1 MVPASINYSELIKRI
16 QEKFSIEASLQLKYK
31 DEDGSMVTMIDQED
45 LDIIMSMIPK
55 STSDIGRTEVNN

>member
-1 MVPASINYSELIKRI
+1 MVPESINYSELIKRI